1 MDISKPLDRI
11 NKIYMIKIRCKVN
24 GIRFKVVTSE

>member
-11 NKIYMIKIRCKVN
+11 NKIYRIKIRYKVN
-24 GIRFKVVTSE
+24 GIRFKV